1 MSHQTLHN
9 YVHEAHLNDAS
20 RPALYVAGRAWSYEE
35 LRNGQRAI
43 GEFLTARGIAGQQ
56 TVGVLANKSMLV
68 YQSLLGI
75 MERGNIYVP
84 MAPKFPA
91 ARLAQI
97 ADQAE
102 LKAIIVE
109 NASVEKAAELLQQ
122 CRSELLVLL
131 PQAKELPESL
141 IPLQRH
147 NFVVGEADAAA
158 LRPGGVLF
166 NTRGEHYAYLLFTSG
181 STGLPKGVP
190 VTHANACACIEAVQ
204 KRFPLVASD
213 RVAHFAELT
222 FDISIGEMFLTWKA
236 GACLYAPQMSELMVP
251 SEFVRRHELTVWSS
265 VPTLANNMRAVG
277 ALKPGSLPSVRLSL
291 FCGEPL
297 SRELADAWTKAATA
311 STTVNLYGP
320 TEASIFAT
328 SYVYDGSSTTNI
340 VPLGVGLDQ
349 MQCRVVD
356 ETNHDVAADA
366 VGELLLAGPQVVS
379 GYWENPEA
387 TARAFQTLS
396 GDRGGR
402 VWYHTG
408 DLVSV
413 SKEWGLLFH
422 GRKDRQIKMRGYR
435 IELMEIESVLK
446 HVTGAEA
453 AAAVPIHQGDG
464 RYEQIIAYCNRINLD
479 EASIKVQCGAH
490 LPDYMVPLR
499 IVGLAAL
506 PTNDNGKI
514 DYRALASRAEQ
525 DLAAGKA
532 LRGRPSPK

>member
-1 MSHQTLHN
+1 MSQTLHN
-9 YVHEAHLNDAS
+9 YVHEAHLKDAS
-20 RPALYVAGRAWSYEE
+20 RPALYVAGRTWSYEE
-35 LRNGQRAI
+35 LRRRQRYI
-43 GEFLTARGIAGQQ
+43 SEILTVRGIAGQQ
-56 TVGVLANKSMLV
+56 TVGVLANKGMLV

-75 MERGNIYVP
+75 MESGNIYVP

-91 ARLAQI
+91 ARLAHI

-109 NASVEKAAELLQQ
+109 HTSVGKAAELLRQ
-122 CRSELLVLL
+122 CRLELLVLL
-131 PQAKELPESL
+131 PQTDDLPESL
-141 IPLQRH
+141 RQLQRH
-147 NFVVGEADAAA
+147 TFIVGPVDAEAA
-158 LRPGGVLF
+158 GGVQF
-166 NTRGEHYAYLLFTSG
+166 NARGEHYAYLLFTSG
-181 STGLPKGVP
+181 STGVPKGVP
-190 VTHANACACIEAVQ
+190 VTHANACACIDAVQ
-204 KRFPLVASD
+204 NRFPLAASD
-213 RVAHFAELT
+213 RVAQFAELT

-251 SEFVRRHELTVWSS
+251 SEFARRHELTVWSS

-277 ALKPGSLPSVRLSL
+277 ALKPDSLPSVRLSL

-297 SRELADAWTKAATA
+297 SRELADAWTKAAPA

-328 SYVYDGSSTTNI
+328 SYVYDGSSTTSI
-340 VPLGVGLDQ
+340 VPLGFGLDQ
-349 MQCRVVD
+349 MLCRVIN
-356 ETNHDVAADA
+356 ETNQDVAEDA
-366 VGELLLAGPQVVS
+366 VGELLLGGPQVVS
-379 GYWENPEA
+379 GYWKNPEA
-387 TARAFQTLS
+387 TARAFETLS
-396 GDRGGR
+396 GDR

-446 HVTGAEA
+446 RVTGAEA
-453 AAAVPIHQGDG
+453 AAVVPINLGDG
-464 RYEQIIAYCNRINLD
+464 RYEQIIAYCNRMNLD
-479 EASIKVQCGAH
+479 EAGIKIQCGTH
-490 LPDYMVPLR
+490 LPDYMVPRR

-525 DLAAGKA
+525 DMAA
-532 LRGRPSPK
+532 GRPSSK